1 MIVFIDDILI
11 CSKNENDH
19 ESYLRLAIKVLEE
32 HQLYEKFSKCVFWLR
47 LVAFLGH
54 VISGE
59 GVKVDAKKIY
69 ASKISLDL

>member
-11 CSKNENDH
+11 HSKNENEH
-19 ESYLRLAIKVLEE
+19 EIHLRLTLHVLKE
-32 HQLYEKFSKCVFWLR
+32 HQLYSKFSKCEFWLR